1 MLVFQ
6 IRRRSPSTPLMPG
19 AFRMVGSCCFG
30 TPEMNSW
37 CSIPITE
44 VKKAEMWSVWAG
56 LGRRFFGPMRNV
68 KFGCVVRFPGCQKL
82 NRTSISHRVQ
92 GEASSGRGPHSKA
105 RKRPTENSSSHSLKL
120 NLPALKGETS
130 LDHLIGADT
139 PSRQKSLS
147 FGKVGRQECMTA
159 LYAVAAKGRTH
170 GIRCGSNP
178 DSIVDPNHQP
188 LEVGAFWVEH
198 VYGMVGG
205 LVQSVQNTDRPSGLD
220 GCGHNRVGKQGV
232 VHCLAA

>member
-1 MLVFQ
+1 MAEL
-6 IRRRSPSTPLMPG
+6 
-19 AFRMVGSCCFG
+19 CCFV

-37 CSIPITE
+37 CSTPTTT
-44 VKKAEMWSVWAG
+44 VKKVRMWIVMAG

-68 KFGCVVRFPGCQKL
+68 KFGFAARLPGCRNR

-92 GEASSGRGPHSKA
+92 GEVSSGRGPHNKA
-105 RKRPTENSSSHSLKL
+105 RQRPIENSSSRSFEP
-120 NLPALKGETS
+120 NRPALKDETS

-139 PSRQKSLS
+139 QSRQKSSS
-147 FGKVGRQECMTA
+147 FGKVGRQECTIA
-159 LYAVAAKGRTH
+159 LHVVAARGRTH
-170 GIRCGSNP
+170 GSRCGSNP

-198 VYGMVGG
+198 VHGMVGR
-205 LVQSVQNTDRPSGLD
+205 LVQSVQNANRPSGLD

-232 VHCLAA
+232 VHRLAA